1 MSWVDQL
8 NNNSREPK
16 NERREKGMSSISV
29 SSVIQGELG
38 SKEQSLNKCADAIA
52 KYLTKL
58 ETSTMDADK
67 CMRVIDGF
75 FSGSSTS
82 TLQWTDADKYQIML
96 RAIAIYATM

>member
-1 MSWVDQL
+1 MAWIDDL
-8 NNNSREPK
+8 NKGSHGVKSEK
-16 NERREKGMSSISV
+16 REKGMSSISV